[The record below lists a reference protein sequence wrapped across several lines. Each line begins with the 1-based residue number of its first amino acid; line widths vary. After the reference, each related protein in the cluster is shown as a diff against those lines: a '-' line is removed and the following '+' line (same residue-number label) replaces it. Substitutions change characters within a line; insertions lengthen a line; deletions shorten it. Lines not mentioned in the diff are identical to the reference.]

1 MMDHPNRYFDE
12 SRYLRMG
19 KHPLKIRTEIKG
31 PASPIRMETTGN
43 NVSEEIGTSD
53 VAGEY
58 FDGINPEEFEDL
70 DL

>member
-1 MMDHPNRYFDE
+1 
-12 SRYLRMG
+12 MG

-31 PASPIRMETTGN
+31 PASPIRMETSGI

-58 FDGINPEEFEDL
+58 FDDINPEEFEDL